1 MKVSFRLNGGQV
13 DVDVRSDAL
22 LVDLLRGLGLT
33 GTKETCGVGSCGVCT
48 VLVGSDPVSSCLYL
62 AGCADSADVWT
73 VEGLTDLEPA
83 LVDAFVQHEGMQC
96 GMCTPGAVVAAY
108 ALRGQMPSAETD
120 EVRTFMSGNLCR
132 CTGYASILAAVKAY
146 LDAP

>member
-1 MKVSFRLNGGQV
+1 
-13 DVDVRSDAL
+13 
-22 LVDLLRGLGLT
+22 
-33 GTKETCGVGSCGVCT
+33 
-48 VLVGSDPVSSCLYL
+48 
-62 AGCADSADVWT
+62 
-73 VEGLTDLEPA
+73 
-83 LVDAFVQHEGMQC
+83 
-96 GMCTPGAVVAAY
+96 MCTPGAVVAAY